1 MHVNDRGQLV
11 TSSNLNMNLEFNAL
25 APKIADGGKI
35 YSKYVYGESIINLPS
50 IDKLMNNVTE
60 FTFSCWLSNI
70 CRYPDVTSRMYIL
83 RYSYILLMA
92 DPSTKKL
99 IAQINFGNEMDIASF
114 YDGGDPW
121 KHIAIVSHNGKIT
134 FYINGIRQI
143 DVPYQEC
150 NSKHNEIFNFHYLS
164 TDDACLILNQAV
176 WTDNFTPPE
185 EPLLGE
191 LKYKTKL
198 WPENTAT
205 VIADPG
211 DLLVKLY

>member
-1 MHVNDRGQLV
+1 
-11 TSSNLNMNLEFNAL
+11 
-25 APKIADGGKI
+25 
-35 YSKYVYGESIINLPS
+35 
-50 IDKLMNNVTE
+50 
-60 FTFSCWLSNI
+60 
-70 CRYPDVTSRMYIL
+70 
-83 RYSYILLMA
+83 
-92 DPSTKKL
+92 
-99 IAQINFGNEMDIASF
+99 MDIASF

-150 NSKHNEIFNFHYLS
+150 NGKDNEIFNYKNLS

-191 LKYKTKL
+191 LKYNTKL
-198 WPENTAT
+198 YPENTI
-205 VIADPG
+205 IADPG